1 MTKAEFTTNF
11 PQRDPLGITVVMPCL
26 NEEANVRQAMDS
38 TLQAFDAYKLDGEL
52 IVVNDGSND
61 GTRAVVEERARLDFR
76 IRLLN
81 HDRPLGIGR
90 SFFDGVQQAGKEF
103 VTMFPGDNEND
114 PMDAL
119 TYINIARDVDI
130 IVPFIHNVEIRS
142 RMRRLTSALYR
153 LIINLS
159 FGMNLNYTNGTV
171 IYNTMML
178 RGIKPRA
185 QGFFYQAEIL
195 IRLIRQGYLY
205 AETPHFLA
213 DRSSGKTK
221 ALSLKSL
228 RDVSLAYLHLMADV
242 HLFRRVGATDQP
254 LHPASAT
261 MRRVSEYSSAGPAT
275 SPQDGATIVPVT
287 TRRELLD
294 ETVDG

>member
-1 MTKAEFTTNF
+1 
-11 PQRDPLGITVVMPCL
+11 MPCL
-26 NEEANVRQAMDS
+26 NEEASVRQAMDS

-61 GTRAVVEERARLDFR
+61 TTRVVVEECARLDSR

-90 SFFDGVQQAGKEF
+90 SFFDGVQLANKEF

-119 TYINIARDVDI
+119 TYISIARDVDI

-153 LIINLS
+153 LIINIS

-171 IYNTMML
+171 IYNTMVL
-178 RGIKPRA
+178 RGIKPSA

-213 DRSSGKTK
+213 DRSSSKSK

-228 RDVSLAYLHLMADV
+228 RDVTLAYLHLMADV

-254 LHPASAT
+254 LYPASAT
-261 MRRVSEYSSAGPAT
+261 LRRVREYSRVDQVASLPDDAP
-275 SPQDGATIVPVT
+275 IIPVAPVS
-287 TRRELLD
+287 TRRELLK
-294 ETVDG
+294 ENVDG